1 VEIEYDDAKSL
12 RNLAERGISFDF
24 AARILLNKTGNVE
37 VEDAR
42 RDYGERRIRVTGKID
57 GRLFVVVYTV
67 RNGRHRII
75 SARKANKRE
84 RHAYYQKDP

>member
-24 AARILLNKTGNVE
+24 AARILLN
-37 VEDAR
+37 
-42 RDYGERRIRVTGKID
+42 DYGERRIRVTGKID